1 MSPQN
6 DDRESIWT
14 VTQGAKKWYFL
25 AFFALFL
32 AGMGLAASY
41 EVIEEG
47 SGKSTLN
54 QLTAILGHA
63 GSIAIGSAVVA
74 MMVAD
79 VLIVSLSF
87 IWSRIMV
94 LAERYLKHLR
104 EKRLAEGRAE
114 GLVEGRAEGRVEGLV
129 ESRADLEAALEQA
142 RQNGEDSRVIAAYEK
157 MLKSIDA
164 RLHNNPSH
172 P

>member
-32 AGMGLAASY
+32 AGMGLAVSY
-41 EVIEEG
+41 EVMEEG

-54 QLTAILGHA
+54 LLTDILDHA
-63 GSIAIGSAVVA
+63 GSVAIGSAVVA

-114 GLVEGRAEGRVEGLV
+114 G
-129 ESRADLEAALEQA
+129 RADLGTEMRSELEAALEQA

-172 P
+172 

>member
-1 MSPQN
+1 
-6 DDRESIWT
+6 
-14 VTQGAKKWYFL
+14 
-25 AFFALFL
+25 
-32 AGMGLAASY
+32 MGLAASY
-41 EVIEEG
+41 EVMEEG
-47 SGKSTLN
+47 SGKSALN
-54 QLTAILGHA
+54 LLTAILDHA

-104 EKRLAEGRAE
+104 EKRLAEGRADLGTE
-114 GLVEGRAEGRVEGLV
+114 MRSE
-129 ESRADLEAALEQA
+129 LEAALEQA

-172 P
+172 S

>member
-32 AGMGLAASY
+32 TGMGLVASY

-54 QLTAILGHA
+54 LLTAVLDHA

-74 MMVAD
+74 MMLAD
-79 VLIVSLSF
+79 VLVVSLSF

-94 LAERYLKHLR
+94 LAERYLRHLR

-114 GLVEGRAEGRVEGLV
+114 GLVEGRAEGLVEGRAEGLV
-129 ESRADLEAALEQA
+129 EGRAETRAKLQAALEEA
-142 RQNGEDSRVIAAYEK
+142 RQNGEDARVIAAYEK
-157 MLKSIDA
+157 MLKAIDD
-164 RLHNNPSH
+164 
-172 P
+172 